1 MRFPYDTSYRDG
13 HALLR
18 YPAGRIAYGVLAI
31 ALLAAPLLLPKF
43 YVGEMAYLFIMCV
56 ASLGLMVLIGYTGQ
70 VSLGHSAFIA
80 IGAYAH
86 AWMLGHGVPF
96 LASIVLA
103 ACITGA
109 IGLVIG
115 LPAIRVSGLYL
126 AMVTLAFAI
135 LTEHVIGHWNGV
147 TGGFNGLN
155 VDTPVLFGLDLSR
168 LYPFYYLCLTVLVLV
183 LLGLVNLT
191 RARTGRAF
199 MGVRDSEAAAYSLG
213 IWVAGYKVLAFVV
226 SAMVTG
232 LAGALLAH
240 QVRFLTPDGFGL
252 IVSLELVLMVT
263 IGGLGSLRGAL
274 LGAFLISMLPNF
286 ISRIKP
292 LLPEQIARQFGLEIF
307 VFGLVLALFVLFE
320 PKGLNGRWIKLKTF
334 FETFPL
340 YRKDMFKRGKTYM
353 KSERYR

>member
-18 YPAGRIAYGVLAI
+18 YPVGRIAYAVLAA
-31 ALLAAPLLLPKF
+31 ALLAAPWLLPKY
-43 YVGEMAYLFIMCV
+43 YVGEFSYLFIMCV
-56 ASLGLMVLIGYTGQ
+56 ASLGLMVLVGFTGQ

-86 AWMLGHGVPF
+86 GWMLGQGVPF
-96 LASIVLA
+96 VPSIVLA
-103 ACITGA
+103 SGIAGA

-135 LTEHVIGHWNGV
+135 LTEHVIGHWKSV
-147 TGGFNGLN
+147 TGGFSGLTVN
-155 VDTPVLFGLDLSR
+155 NPLVLGFDLSGLR
-168 LYPFYYLCLTVLVLV
+168 AFYYLCLGVLAVV
-183 LLGLVNLT
+183 LLGLVNLV
-191 RARTGRAF
+191 RAKTGRAF

-240 QVRFLTPDGFGL
+240 HVRFLTPEGFGL
-252 IVSLELVLMVT
+252 IMSLELVLMVT
-263 IGGLGSLRGAL
+263 IGGLGSLRGAI
-274 LGAFLISMLPNF
+274 LGAILISMLPTF

-292 LLPEQIARQFGLEIF
+292 LLPTQVSKQFGLEIF

-320 PKGLNGRWIKLKTF
+320 PKGLNGRWIKFKTF
-334 FETFPL
+334 LEAFPL
-340 YRKDMFKRGKTYM
+340 YRQDMFKRGKTYM
-353 KSERYR
+353 KSERYK